1 MEYGKMLYLTRSD
14 VEACGVTLD
23 RSLEVS
29 ESTYS
34 EHAKGNYEMPP
45 KPGVHP
51 TTCPGAFHHAMP
63 AYLPNSHAV
72 GIKWIEVYGHNPSK
86 YGINSTSGLIVLN
99 DEETGYPIAIME
111 AGLITAIRTGN
122 ASGVSA
128 KYLARKDSEVIGL
141 VGCGEQGRNT
151 INSLLQVMPNIK
163 EVKLFDLFP
172 AMIDRLKEFVGERPG
187 VKFTICSNPEETI
200 KDSDIVVTTAPIADK
215 NPRYDASWIKKG
227 ALVLPVHCNGYT
239 LDFFKSAS
247 KFVVDDWNQY
257 HSYMFGPN
265 KYYTEDMAAP
275 YAQLGDIINGVKAGR
290 ENDEEIIVNANLGI
304 ALQDIALGLEVL
316 KIARE
321 KGIGTELSLY

>member
-14 VEACGVTLD
+14 VEACGISLE
-23 RSLEVS
+23 RSLAIS
-29 ESTYS
+29 EATYS
-34 EHAKGNYEMPP
+34 EHARGYYEMPP

-51 TTCPGAFHHAMP
+51 STCPGAFHHAMP
-63 AYLPNSHAV
+63 AYLPRQHAV

-128 KYLARKDSEVIGL
+128 KYLARRDSETIGL

-151 INSLLQVMPNIK
+151 INSLLHMMPGIR
-163 EVKLFDLFP
+163 EVKLCDLSN
-172 AMIDRLKEFVGERPG
+172 AMIDRLMEFVGDRPG
-187 VKFTICSNPEETI
+187 VKFTICRSAEETVRN
-200 KDSDIVVTTAPIADK
+200 SDIVATSAPIADR
-215 NPRYDASWIKKG
+215 NPRYDASWIRKG

-239 LDFFKSAS
+239 LDFLKSAS

-265 KYYTEDMAAP
+265 RYYTEDLEAP
-275 YAQLGDIINGVKAGR
+275 YAQLGDIINGTKPGR
-290 ENDEEIIVNANLGI
+290 EDNDEIIVNANLGI
-304 ALQDIALGLEVL
+304 ALQDISLGFEVL

-321 KGIGTELSLY
+321 KGLGTELSLY